1 MKQLPALL
9 AAGAAALLAAGP
21 AAAHPRLSP
30 PVSVAGA
37 LQLYSLAVPTEKAN
51 ATTTKVVLTVP
62 PGFGIDSF
70 VPSPGWTR
78 VERSTGSGEGAVV
91 TQVTWTGGRV
101 PTGEDAL
108 FQFLAEPARPGTYAF
123 RVEQTYSDGEVVDWA
138 DPETGESPAP
148 TIAVERSLG
157 GGSSTLAIVALAV
170 GAVGILVGGIAL
182 ATRGGRPLA

>member
-1 MKQLPALL
+1 VKQLPALL

-78 VERSTGSGEGAVV
+78 VERS
-91 TQVTWTGGRV
+91 WTGGRV